1 MRTRAEASTQ
11 LRESA
16 ARLQHPVIAV
26 GLGMVLVLVL
36 FRTWMLKDGWFFQ
49 DDYEMLAFAA
59 QEPIGLA
66 HLLQPDNGHVMPAT
80 RLIYYLVAHAG
91 WLNWSLAVAFAVALQ
106 GLAGL
111 AALAMLVTLFGPRWW
126 ALTPLAIYL
135 TSVITA
141 QAAVWWI
148 SAINQT
154 PVQIAFFGS
163 VACWVVYLR
172 GRRFTPLV
180 GTVLFLAFG
189 LLFFQKI
196 LLVIPVLIWLMLAY
210 FVSGSLRQR
219 VLAAFRLY
227 WPSAL
232 AVGIVSVAYLA
243 YFLVEVPD
251 TTPGSVVN
259 QAWLPT
265 FNAMFLDAFA
275 SGIVGGPNGWRPTA
289 GGAWADPPLA
299 QLVWAWVVL
308 LAVVGLSLVLHR
320 RSGRAWVMLVAY
332 YGLLTALITVTRSSV
347 LGSEIGLAYRLQT
360 DGLCA
365 AVLALGLAYLPLQG
379 ATVSNSLAE
388 RATLPRAT
396 PTLTLAGVV
405 VLGIVCLNGIGNWIW
420 FANDF
425 QSSNESRPYVTS
437 LHEDDLRLGRI
448 DVADGGL
455 PDSVRRS
462 FSNKKHLSD
471 LAPVLLPQARFPT
484 TTNDLSV
491 ASREGEIHQALL
503 RAVANEENRPAGG
516 CGWRLESGDSVTVTL
531 TPAAS
536 GPQWLRLGYLGN
548 DAGTATVWVDGAP
561 TEIQLK
567 KGLQSAFVRVDATF
581 DRVRVDNLEA
591 PGLAICLDAV
601 QVGFL
606 RPGARL

>member
-1 MRTRAEASTQ
+1 MTRTEASTQ
-11 LRESA
+11 LRETS
-16 ARLQHPVIAV
+16 ARLRHPVVAV

-36 FRTWMLKDGWFFQ
+36 FRTWMLQDGWFFQ

-59 QEPIGLA
+59 TEPLGIE

-80 RLIYYLVAHAG
+80 RLIYYVVAHAG
-91 WLNWSLAVAFAVALQ
+91 WLNWSLAASLAVTLQ

-126 ALTPLAIYL
+126 VLAPLAIYL

-172 GRRFTPLV
+172 GRRVTPLV
-180 GTVLFLAFG
+180 GTVLFLVFG

-210 FVSGSLRQR
+210 FVSGSLPQR
-219 VLAAFRLY
+219 VIAALRLY

-232 AVGIVSVAYLA
+232 TIGIVSVAYLV
-243 YFLVEVPD
+243 YFLVNVPD

-265 FNAMFLDAFA
+265 FNAMFFDAFA
-275 SGIVGGPNGWRPTA
+275 SGIVGGPNGWRPTP
-289 GGAWADPPLA
+289 GGAWADPPVA
-299 QLVWAWVVL
+299 QLVWAWAVL
-308 LAVVGLSLVLHR
+308 LAVIGLSLVLHR
-320 RSGRAWVMLVAY
+320 RSGRAWVLLVAY
-332 YGLLTALITVTRSSV
+332 YMLLTVLITVTRSSV
-347 LGSEIGLAYRLQT
+347 LGSDIGLAYRLQT

-365 AVLALGLAYLPLQG
+365 AVLALALAYLPLQG
-379 ATVSNSLAE
+379 AAASNTLVE
-388 RATLPRAT
+388 RSALPEVT
-396 PTLTLAGVV
+396 PALTLAGVI

-420 FANDF
+420 FADDF
-425 QSSNESRPYVTS
+425 QGSNKSRPYVTS
-437 LHEDDLRLGRI
+437 LHEDGLRLGRI
-448 DVADGGL
+448 DVADSGL

-462 FSNKKHLSD
+462 FSGQNHLSD
-471 LAPVLLPQARFPT
+471 LASVLLPQARFPV
-484 TTNDLSV
+484 TTNDLAV
-491 ASREGEIHQALL
+491 TTREGEIHQALL
-503 RAVANEENRPAGG
+503 RPVAHEKRRPAGG
-516 CGWRLESGDSVTVTL
+516 CGWRLEAGDSL
-531 TPAAS
+531 TIALTQAVS

-548 DAGTATVWVDGAP
+548 DVGTATIRVDDAA
-561 TEIQLK
+561 TEIRLK

-581 DRVRVDNLEA
+581 DRVRLDNLEA
-591 PGLAICLDAV
+591 RGLAICLDAV